1 MGGRSGMTCTVCRSE
16 ARNTVDEAL
25 VAGTPHR
32 SVAEQHGLSASA
44 VFRHQQSHLPAAI
57 VRAHEVSEV
66 AHGDGLLA
74 QIRNL
79 QSDALGILGK
89 AEKAGDLRTAL
100 MAVREVRGTL
110 ELVGKVTGELVHKVE
125 HTGAVNHRV
134 FAHLSDA
141 ALDYIIAAAEAG
153 VSGNQ
158 AIEGRVIDAPL
169 PPVSE

>member
-57 VRAHEVSEV
+57 VRAHELSEV
-66 AHGDGLLA
+66 AHGEGLLT
-74 QIRNL
+74 QIRQL
-79 QSDALGILGK
+79 QSDALGILAK

-110 ELVGKVTGELVHKVE
+110 ELVGKVTGELVTKVE

-134 FAHLSDA
+134 LAHVSDA
-141 ALDYIIAAAEAG
+141 ALEYLIASAEAA
-153 VSGNQ
+153 V
-158 AIEGRVIDAPL
+158 AKERAVEGRVVDAAPQ
-169 PPVSE
+169 SMSN